1 MGTNRQEREE
11 KEMEEMKRKELETLI
26 IDLSDD
32 DLMSLVTDIDCYD
45 GRFEFLRLY
54 DLEELAMDIYDNTWS
69 LIQRIFYGDVEN
81 IYEPVRYNG
90 YGNLENCTYEQ
101 AAKEAREYYLDN
113 IIDGIIGN
121 YNHLWLPDDIQ
132 EWVDENL

>member
-1 MGTNRQEREE
+1 
-11 KEMEEMKRKELETLI
+11 MEEMKRKELETLI
-26 IDLSDD
+26 IDLDD
-32 DLMSLVTDIDCYD
+32 EDLMGLVTDIDCYD
-45 GRFEFLRLY
+45 GNFEFLRLY
-54 DLEELAMDIYDNTWS
+54 DIEVLAIELYANDPWS
-69 LIQRIFYGDVEN
+69 LIQRIFYGDVKN

-113 IIDGIIGN
+113 IIDEIIEN
-121 YNHLWLPDDIQ
+121 YNHLWLPDNIQ